1 MVTSSSRHEFTLR
14 HLLKRKFGTAN
25 KSIREAIIGE
35 ESFAGCIMKY
45 FNAEEKLKSVR
56 CVPSASR
63 PGPGKLGYYNGGFIV
78 KKHAKINRVDSL
90 QIELPMSV
98 RSQAGPVRE
107 AAILALAGGI
117 KMFHDLHYAEAQ
129 TEAQTE
135 ADTDRHVNGNYSSKP
150 SHLSLSGIVCPWET
164 VHCSVTIT
172 MFRWTA
178 RDGPL

>member
-1 MVTSSSRHEFTLR
+1 M
-14 HLLKRKFGTAN
+14 LKRKFGTSN

-129 TEAQTE
+129 AEA
-135 ADTDRHVNGNYSSKP
+135 DRHVNGNSSSKP
-150 SHLSLSGIVCPWET
+150 SHLSFSGIVCPGET
-164 VHCSVTIT
+164 LQCSVT
-172 MFRWTA
+172 
-178 RDGPL
+178 L